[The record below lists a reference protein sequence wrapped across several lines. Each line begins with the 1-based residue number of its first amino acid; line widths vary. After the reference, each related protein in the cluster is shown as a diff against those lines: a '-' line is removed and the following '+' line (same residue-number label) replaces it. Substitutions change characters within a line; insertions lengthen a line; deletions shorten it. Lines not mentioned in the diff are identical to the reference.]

1 MRTVA
6 ALLALV
12 VLGLTTGVRADT
24 FILDG
29 IGQAA
34 ATAAER
40 PHRGMTMPQVSAR
53 WGEPA
58 SRVDAVGKPP
68 ISRWEYPAFTV
79 YFEHDHVVHAV
90 AKHSG

>member
-1 MRTVA
+1 MRTIA

-12 VLGLTTGVRADT
+12 ISGLPTGARADT

-29 IGQAA
+29 IGQSA

-40 PHRGMTMPQVSAR
+40 PHRGMTMSQVSAR

-58 SRVDAVGKPP
+58 SRADPVGKPP
-68 ISRWEYPAFTV
+68 ISRWEYPGFSV
-79 YFEHDHVVHAV
+79 YFEQDHVIHAV
-90 AKHSG
+90 VKHTD